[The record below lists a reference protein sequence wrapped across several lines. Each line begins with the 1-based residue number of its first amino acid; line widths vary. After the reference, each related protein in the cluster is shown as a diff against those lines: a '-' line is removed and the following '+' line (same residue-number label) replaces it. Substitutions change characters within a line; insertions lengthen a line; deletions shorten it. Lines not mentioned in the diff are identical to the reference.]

1 MTQASRPLSIY
12 IIAGEESGD
21 ALGAT
26 LARALIE
33 HDGALK
39 LAGIG
44 GRAMAAAGIASPF
57 PIDDLAI
64 VGLTAIPQKLPKIF
78 RHIREA
84 TEAVIA
90 ASPDTLVIVDSP
102 DFTHRVAQRVRRRA
116 PSIPILDYVSPS
128 VWAWRPGRARAMLA
142 YIDRVLAILPFEP
155 AAYVRLKG
163 PPCSYVGHPLI
174 ERLSELRPNA
184 QEAARRQS
192 GPPIVLALPGSR
204 ATEIRRHIDIFGAAL
219 ADVARRTGTIEVV
232 LPTVPHLL
240 SRVHEAVAGWAVK
253 PRIVVDPAEKW
264 AAFRSARAALAAS
277 GTVTLELALSGV
289 PTVAAYRLHPVEA
302 IIARL
307 IRIQSRLPS
316 VILANLV
323 LGENAVPELIQEE
336 CTPDR
341 LTEALLP
348 LLSDT
353 PERAR
358 QVEAFGRLDEI
369 MGIGSAAPSA
379 RAAAIVLEVA
389 QGSAGT
395 GAGGMTGRMARD
407 LPQDGAHNADHEY

>member
-1 MTQASRPLSIY
+1 
-12 IIAGEESGD
+12 
-21 ALGAT
+21 
-26 LARALIE
+26 
-33 HDGALK
+33 
-39 LAGIG
+39 
-44 GRAMAAAGIASPF
+44 
-57 PIDDLAI
+57 
-64 VGLTAIPQKLPKIF
+64 
-78 RHIREA
+78 
-84 TEAVIA
+84 
-90 ASPDTLVIVDSP
+90 
-102 DFTHRVAQRVRRRA
+102 
-116 PSIPILDYVSPS
+116 
-128 VWAWRPGRARAMLA
+128 
-142 YIDRVLAILPFEP
+142 
-155 AAYVRLKG
+155 
-163 PPCSYVGHPLI
+163 
-174 ERLSELRPNA
+174 
-184 QEAARRQS
+184 
-192 GPPIVLALPGSR
+192 
-204 ATEIRRHIDIFGAAL
+204 
-219 ADVARRTGTIEVV
+219 
-232 LPTVPHLL
+232 
-240 SRVHEAVAGWAVK
+240 
-253 PRIVVDPAEKW
+253 VDPSEKW